1 MLDNF
6 IQGNGNVQVTS
17 LPNGTGPSPP
27 PPLNFVIK
35 GNSATQNA
43 ITSVAG
49 VTASTATSTN
59 LSKGQNIIFN
69 NMIQH
74 QSQLVMQ
81 QPPSPLS
88 TSMHQ
93 RGKFTLLMKYFA
105 CDFHYSCFG

>member
-1 MLDNF
+1 M
-6 IQGNGNVQVTS
+6 QVTS
-17 LPNGTGPSPP
+17 LPNGTGRSPP
-27 PPLNFVIK
+27 PPQPGETVKGYPLNFVIK

-81 QPPSPLS
+81 QPSSPLS